1 MKRLTA
7 AMIITGVVLC
17 IQATVF
23 AQQESAEDISIAVPA
38 KSVEAFIGKLLPHEI
53 DLGKGFSGLFLVKSI
68 NNISVSGNKIAF
80 SSYIY
85 GENVEFKTKIGK
97 QEAVLSFGNI
107 DLRNRWEVVYRY
119 DEVNRILYLKPHLI
133 DPKTEK
139 PSSQGEMLLT
149 ALFGGLSDIEHPI
162 DLKALPPATTR
173 FMGKNLTVHF
183 DVTRIRTADNQLLIH
198 IKPVPKI
205 EEKGKK

>member
-7 AMIITGVVLC
+7 AMIIAGIVLC
-17 IQATVF
+17 FHPTVF
-23 AQQESAEDISIAVPA
+23 AQQQNTEEVLIAVPA
-38 KSVEAFIGKLLPHEI
+38 KSVETFIGKLLPHEI

-68 NNISVSGNKIAF
+68 NNVSVSGDKIAF

-85 GENVEFKTKIGK
+85 GENVEFKTKIGN

-107 DLRNRWEVVYRY
+107 DLRNRWEVAYRY
-119 DEVNRILYLKPHLI
+119 DEMNRILYLKPHLI

-139 PSSQGEMLLT
+139 SSSQGEMLLT

-173 FMGKNLTVHF
+173 FLGKHLTVHF
-183 DVTRIRTADNQLLIH
+183 DVTRIRTADNQLIIH
-198 IKPVPKI
+198 IKPIPEI
-205 EEKGKK
+205 GAKGKK